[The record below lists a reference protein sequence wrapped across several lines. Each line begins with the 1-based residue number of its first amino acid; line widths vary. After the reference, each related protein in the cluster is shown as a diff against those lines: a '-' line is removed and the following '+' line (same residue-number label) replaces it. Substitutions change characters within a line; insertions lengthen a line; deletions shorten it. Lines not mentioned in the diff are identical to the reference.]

1 MIDRRAGPWHP
12 ASDAHPFFLRVVM
25 AVQPGKLIVVS
36 GPSGAGKSTLVRR
49 LLADCPLPLRLSVS
63 ATTRS
68 PRPGEIDG
76 REYNFLT
83 HQEFA
88 RRRKAGEFLECR
100 EVFANGNWYGT
111 LAETVS
117 AGLQRGDWV
126 ILEIDVG
133 GALEV
138 FPRYSDAI
146 SFFIH
151 PGSME
156 ELERRLRGRG
166 TETEE
171 AIARRLAVAADEW
184 TFRTRYHH
192 EIVNDRLDRAVQE
205 MCRLLRES
213 KGAQGVCSTN

>member
-1 MIDRRAGPWHP
+1 MIGRRAGPWHRR
-12 ASDAHPFFLRVVM
+12 AGAHPFFLRVVM
-25 AVQPGKLIVVS
+25 AIHPGKLIVIS

-68 PRPGEIDG
+68 PRPGEVDG
-76 REYNFLT
+76 REYHFLT

-88 RRRKAGEFLECR
+88 RRRQAGEFLESR
-100 EVFANGNWYGT
+100 EVFANGIWYGT

-138 FPRYSDAI
+138 FQRFSDAI

-171 AIARRLAVAADEW
+171 AIARRLAVAADGG
-184 TFRTRYHH
+184 TYRTRYQH